1 MGHITGGGFFE
12 NLPRML
18 PEGFAAEV
26 DIGSW
31 PVLPVFEML
40 KEKGKLT
47 DKDLYS
53 VFNMGIGF
61 VVALPEAEADKA
73 IEIATEHG
81 EKAFKIGRVV
91 AGEGVVFNGS
101 HDGSLTE

>member
-18 PEGFAAEV
+18 PEGLAAEV
-26 DIGSW
+26 ELGSW
-31 PVLPVFEML
+31 AVLPVFNML
-40 KEKGKLT
+40 KEKGELT

-61 VVALPEAEADKA
+61 VVALPEEEAEKA
-73 IEIATEHG
+73 IQIAAEHG
-81 EKAFKIGRVV
+81 EKAFKIGRVDCRRRRRV
-91 AGEGVVFNGS
+91 
-101 HDGSLTE
+101 

>member
-18 PEGFAAEV
+18 ADGFAAEI
-26 DIGSW
+26 DLGSW
-31 PVLPVFEML
+31 PVLPVFKML
-40 KEKGKLT
+40 KEKGELL

-61 VVALPEAEADKA
+61 VVALPEEQANAA
-73 IEIATEHG
+73 IEIAAEHG
-81 EKAFKIGRVV
+81 EKAFKIGRVIE
-91 AGEGVVFNGS
+91 GEGVTFTG
-101 HDGSLTE
+101 DT